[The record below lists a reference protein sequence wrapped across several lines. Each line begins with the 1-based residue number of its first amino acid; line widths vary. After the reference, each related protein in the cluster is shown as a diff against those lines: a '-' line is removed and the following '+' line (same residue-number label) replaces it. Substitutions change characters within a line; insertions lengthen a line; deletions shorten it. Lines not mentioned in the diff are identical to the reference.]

1 MTATTP
7 RRPAWLLG
15 ELRAPAELGLFLGA
29 FPLLHAA
36 PRGRAR
42 PVLVLPGFVASDSS
56 TLPLRVLLGRLGHQP
71 LSWGL
76 GTNFGPTAETIDG
89 IVRRLHEAAEL
100 AGEPVPLVGWSLG
113 GIYARALALWH
124 PELVDQV
131 ISLGSP
137 FNIGHREPTSL
148 DPLWDVLGRRQK
160 FVGHRGQLE
169 LDQVPCPSTALFS
182 RTDGVVAWQSCRQ
195 TEQQPGR
202 EHRGAGQ
209 PLRPRG
215 QRGGGLRRGRPS
227 GPDPPRLAAVRSPG
241 PAPAPLPRPRPIT
254 LRPGPL
260 RLHAR

>member
-1 MTATTP
+1 MRAAAE

-42 PVLVLPGFVASDSS
+42 PVLVLPGFVSGDSS
-56 TLPLRVLLGRLGHQP
+56 TLPLRALLARLGHQP

-76 GTNFGPTAETIDG
+76 GTNLGPTAETITG
-89 IVRRLHEAAEL
+89 IVRRLHEAAEQ

-148 DPLWDVLGRRQK
+148 DHMWELLGRWQR

-169 LDQVPCPSTALFS
+169 LDEVPCPSTALFS
-182 RTDGVVAWQSCRQ
+182 RTDGVVAWESCRQ
-195 TEQQPGR
+195 TEHARAENIEVRGSHCGLGVNVAAAYAVADRLARASHDWRPFEPPGL
-202 EHRGAGQ
+202 
-209 PLRPRG
+209 LRPLFP
-215 QRGGGLRRGRPS
+215 GLSPTPAS
-227 GPDPPRLAAVRSPG
+227 PPCAS
-241 PAPAPLPRPRPIT
+241 
-254 LRPGPL
+254 
-260 RLHAR
+260 